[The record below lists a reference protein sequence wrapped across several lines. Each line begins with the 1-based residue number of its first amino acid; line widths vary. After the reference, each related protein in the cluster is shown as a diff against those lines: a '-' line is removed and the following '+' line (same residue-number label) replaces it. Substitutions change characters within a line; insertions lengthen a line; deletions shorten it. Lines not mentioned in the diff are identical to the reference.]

1 MHQMIQRHLDS
12 LGCQLA
18 SSIAET
24 QFCREQMGVLGD
36 NPPVLASLLKEQE
49 RHLSRAQTLHDQIEQ
64 IKSAENQSV

>member
-1 MHQMIQRHLDS
+1 
-12 LGCQLA
+12 
-18 SSIAET
+18 
-24 QFCREQMGVLGD
+24 MGVLGD